1 MFGRGER
8 GTRLCNPSPVLVDQN
23 ASGLEKYQTTK
34 ACMNVLYM
42 NNKQALL
49 VLVGFWFSHVSVIWM
64 WNELIGSTK

>member
-8 GTRLCNPSPVLVDQN
+8 GTRLCNPSPVLADQN

-42 NNKQALL
+42 NNKQAHC
-49 VLVGFWFSHVSVIWM
+49 WFSHVSVMWM